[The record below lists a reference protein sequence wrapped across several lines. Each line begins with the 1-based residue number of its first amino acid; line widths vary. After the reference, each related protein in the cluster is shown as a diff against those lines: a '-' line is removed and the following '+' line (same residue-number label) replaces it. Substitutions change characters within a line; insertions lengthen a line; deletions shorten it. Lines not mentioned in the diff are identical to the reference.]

1 MRRRPC
7 TLGSLCFLCE
17 KNRTHRI
24 TATIASKTV
33 NAIPVI
39 RPAVQNPMFPDPPGD
54 GGEGDGDF
62 CRGGARCGGGGGGL
76 APGGGGRDGG
86 GGGAGAV
93 LKLLPPIL

>member
-39 RPAVQNPMFPDPPGD
+39 RPAVQNPIFPDPPGD

-62 CRGGARCGGGGGGL
+62 CRGGARCGGGGL

-86 GGGAGAV
+86 GGGAGAM